1 MSAAQSDLTSI
12 KAPVR
17 PETTAAAAALAA
29 GFVLAVAQAAVLG
42 FALAALVS
50 EGRLDNALLGG
61 WVALSVLRL
70 GAVLLADTLGGEAAS
85 KLKRL
90 TRARVG
96 AAFLNGAGAANTSL
110 VAALNDDVDALGPYI
125 ARYEPVRA
133 ALGAGMAAALVF
145 AFSQSWVVGAI
156 LVLTGPLTPLF
167 MALVG
172 YKAQAEARL
181 KLDAL
186 QDMSRYFL
194 ARLRTLD
201 IISAYGGQALEAERL
216 RTRAQTHRAASV
228 GVLRVAFLSSAT
240 IDFFATLSI
249 ALVATYI
256 GLSLLG
262 IMPFST
268 GETINAAEG
277 FAALMIAPEFFAPLR
292 RFAQAYHDRADAAA
306 AAERLAPLLG
316 QEAAPGLAVSEV
328 SEAAPGEHIV
338 ATALRAGFPGG
349 ARTQPLNGVFRK
361 GELTA
366 LIGESGVGKSA
377 LLHTLAGLIAPAA
390 GRVQQSVSPPPVLV
404 AQTPFLFAA
413 TVRENLTLGAAY
425 TDERLVEAIVATGLA
440 GDASAALT
448 MLERPV
454 GEIALGVSG
463 GEGRRLAVARALL
476 ADAPV
481 LLLDEPTAHLD
492 RESERALIATLK
504 QLARGRVIIA
514 ATHSPALCAAAD
526 QVIEVAL
533 A

>member
-1 MSAAQSDLTSI
+1 M
-12 KAPVR
+12 
-17 PETTAAAAALAA
+17 
-29 GFVLAVAQAAVLG
+29 
-42 FALAALVS
+42 LAALVS
-50 EGRLDNALLGG
+50 EGRLDGALLAG
-61 WVALSVLRL
+61 WLALSALRL
-70 GAVLLADTLGGEAAS
+70 GAVFLADTLSGLAAS
-85 KLKRL
+85 KLKRMV
-90 TRARVG
+90 RARLA
-96 AAFLNGAGAANTSL
+96 AAFLNGAGSANTSL

-133 ALGAGMAAALVF
+133 ALGAGMAAALGF

-172 YKAQAEARL
+172 YKAQAEARR

-186 QDMSRYFL
+186 EDMSRYFL

-256 GLSLLG
+256 GLSLLA

-316 QEAAPGLAVSEV
+316 QAAAPSLAARDASDR
-328 SEAAPGEHIV
+328 APGEQVVV
-338 ATALRAGFPGG
+338 ATALQAGFPGG
-349 ARTQPLNGVFRK
+349 ARTRPLDGVFRR

-377 LLHTLAGLIAPAA
+377 LLHTFAGLIAPAG
-390 GRVQQSVSPPPVLV
+390 GRVQQSFSPPPVLV

-413 TVRENLTLGAAY
+413 SVRQNLTLGAAY
-425 TDERLVEAIVATGLA
+425 TDERLVEAIVGVGLA
-440 GDASAALT
+440 DDASAART
-448 MLERPV
+448 MLERPL

-492 RESERALIATLK
+492 RESERALIVTLK
-504 QLARGRVIIA
+504 RLARERVIIA
-514 ATHSPALCAAAD
+514 ATHSPVLCAGAD